1 MGTEISE
8 LANDPKYGGNMNNQY
23 TATDGMHEGQYYN
36 PKRAQAGL
44 SGWTTPQIYDN
55 VGDFLALDLLKTPT

>member
-1 MGTEISE
+1 
-8 LANDPKYGGNMNNQY
+8 MNNQY

-44 SGWTTPQIYDN
+44 SGWNNTT
-55 VGDFLALDLLKTPT
+55 DL